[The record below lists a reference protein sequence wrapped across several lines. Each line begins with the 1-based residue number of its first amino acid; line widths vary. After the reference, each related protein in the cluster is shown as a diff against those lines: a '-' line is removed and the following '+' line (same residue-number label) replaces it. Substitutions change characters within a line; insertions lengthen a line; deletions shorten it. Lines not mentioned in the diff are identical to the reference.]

1 MAHIYYLKLMLRLAF
16 GFQLLLIGGDCN
28 VTIEQLPLYPGA
40 LVGDGI
46 DDYGV
51 TQEAI
56 NGEVG
61 TILLHYRRLTE
72 IPTRWGYYY
81 DGISSTRIYA
91 AYDHV
96 SPYFSTNMVKK
107 YNDDNLFVGIAQKT
121 ADALLYIMSNNSA
134 AEMGQA
140 AIYRLILIK
149 EQLNEE
155 QIAYLVN
162 KVQKEYNDWC
172 KANGYEYAINQLTE

>member
-1 MAHIYYLKLMLRLAF
+1 
-16 GFQLLLIGGDCN
+16 
-28 VTIEQLPLYPGA
+28 
-40 LVGDGI
+40 
-46 DDYGV
+46 
-51 TQEAI
+51 
-56 NGEVG
+56 
-61 TILLHYRRLTE
+61 
-72 IPTRWGYYY
+72 
-81 DGISSTRIYA
+81 
-91 AYDHV
+91 
-96 SPYFSTNMVKK
+96 
-107 YNDDNLFVGIAQKT
+107 
-121 ADALLYIMSNNSA
+121 MSNNSA